1 MVTVHEQARYSE
13 TLPDIGVKSKKRRTK
28 MAFSQETKDAAF
40 RRAGGQCECSRISC
54 TVQRTLRC
62 TTRLTPGGW
71 HAHHKT
77 AVASGGDDSLSNCE
91 ALCIPCHQQT

>member
-1 MVTVHEQARYSE
+1 
-13 TLPDIGVKSKKRRTK
+13 

-54 TVQRTLRC
+54 TVHRTLRC
-62 TTRLTPGGW
+62 TTLLTAGRW

-77 AVASGGDDSLSNCE
+77 AVASGGSDALSNCE
-91 ALCIPCHQQT
+91 ALCIPCHEQTQTYGA